1 MDLNVPGSIIN
12 RSDCLFFAVEFLT
25 PPQLGVDVE
34 VSIMHLQ
41 KVALKNDCSLKGS
54 RRYFKILCEAKS
66 S

>member
-54 RRYFKILCEAKS
+54 R
-66 S
+66 